1 MEKGGIRL
9 VVLRPGARRAPAAS
23 GSAEEC
29 FSAGGDAFWVGLEKL
44 GEGRN
49 LLSRP

>member
-23 GSAEEC
+23 GSAEWIVFLPAATPLGFE
-29 FSAGGDAFWVGLEKL
+29 VG
-44 GEGRN
+44 
-49 LLSRP
+49 

>member
-9 VVLRPGARRAPAAS
+9 VVSRQGARRAPAAS
-23 GSAEEC
+23 VSTEEW
-29 FSAGGDAFWVGLEKL
+29 FSAGGDAFWVGEGLGKL

-49 LLSRP
+49 L